1 MSGKKFNIIL
11 SLFILVIIGLV
22 VSFLYYNKPHTN
34 IEKSEYDYSLKAE
47 QLIKEYKEQGIE
59 AEKKYAERIIQV
71 KGEIKN
77 ISTHKGNSVIT
88 LMASDSESSVICHM
102 LPEENAKVLK
112 LKNGQEINVKGK
124 CTGFLLDVIMV
135 RCILVE

>member
-1 MSGKKFNIIL
+1 MTGRKFNIII
-11 SLFILVIIGLV
+11 SLFILAIIGLV

-34 IEKSEYDYSLKAE
+34 IEKSKSDYSLTAIE
-47 QLIKEYKEQGIE
+47 LIKEYKEQGIE

-71 KGEIKN
+71 QGQIKN
-77 ISTHKGNSVIT
+77 ISTLKGNSVIT
-88 LMASDSESSVICHM
+88 LQSSDSESSVICHM
-102 LPEENAKVLK
+102 LPEENAKVLE
-112 LKNGQEINVKGK
+112 LNSGQEIKVKGK